1 MRNHQGEKNPE
12 MNDFQFQLVPQIRN
26 RRRSLKGVIPL
37 LHGGDALG
45 VDHEGDEV
53 FGEANFHP
61 YWIVAPGEQSK

>member
-1 MRNHQGEKNPE
+1 

-26 RRRSLKGVIPL
+26 RRRSLRGVIPL
-37 LHGGDALG
+37 LQGGDALG

-53 FGEANFHP
+53 FGEADVDP